1 MWYSLFCYSILSSQY
16 WIYSKGTNQKPV
28 NDQGKELGLYW
39 WLLFAETKNERRYY
53 NTNSKVWVLM
63 ADHKQEWQKWY
74 DFYSKQDNEQLQF
87 RAKCIKELLD
97 QTNKQEISFIK

>member
-1 MWYSLFCYSILSSQY
+1 
-16 WIYSKGTNQKPV
+16 
-28 NDQGKELGLYW
+28 
-39 WLLFAETKNERRYY
+39 
-53 NTNSKVWVLM
+53 M